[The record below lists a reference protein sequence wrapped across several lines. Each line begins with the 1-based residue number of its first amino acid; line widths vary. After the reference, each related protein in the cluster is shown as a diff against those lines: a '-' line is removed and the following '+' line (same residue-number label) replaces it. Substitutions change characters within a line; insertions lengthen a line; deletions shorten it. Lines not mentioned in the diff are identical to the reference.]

1 MRLEPNGSVMA
12 EPLAELADALSDAE
26 RAAVTLEAIVQYS
39 DDAIVTKDLNGII
52 TSWNPAA
59 ARMFGYEP
67 EEVIGKSIKTII
79 PADRLDE
86 EDEVL
91 RRVRSGLRVD
101 HFETVRQAKDGSLL
115 DISLTVSPLKDRN
128 GRIIGASKIARDIS
142 ERKAAEAAVRQ
153 SAEIKDQFLTLVSH
167 ELRTPIAIIVGNGHL
182 LSRRF
187 KTLQECDIEQALADI
202 TVEGE
207 RLQRIIENVLMLTRV
222 ESGAKMALE
231 HVQVERLAAQV
242 VTTFQRRHPERPV
255 HFEVAKDLPPGV
267 GEPGLV
273 TSVLENLVGN
283 ADKYSP
289 ADAPITVNVALND
302 VGELEIHVRDRGI
315 GFEPGDAANL
325 FTPFF
330 RSAAAKERAS
340 GMGLGLAVCRRAVE
354 EQGGKIGARARDGGG
369 ADFWFTLRAQK
380 DVPFA

>member
-1 MRLEPNGSVMA
+1 MSEHLA
-12 EPLAELADALSDAE
+12 EPADELSDAE
-26 RAAVTLEAIVQYS
+26 RAAVTLAAIVQFS
-39 DDAIVTKDLNGII
+39 DDAIVTKDLNGIV

-59 ARMFGYEP
+59 ARMFGYAP
-67 EEVIGKSIKTII
+67 EEIIGKSIKTII
-79 PADRLDE
+79 PADRQEE

-115 DISLTVSPLKDRN
+115 DISLTVSPLKDHS
-128 GRIIGASKIARDIS
+128 GRIIGASKIARNIS
-142 ERKAAEAAVRQ
+142 DRKAAEAAIRQ

-167 ELRTPIAIIVGNGHL
+167 ELRTPISIIVGNGHL

-187 KTLQECDIEQALADI
+187 KTLSECDIEQALADI
-202 TVEGE
+202 TIEGE

-222 ESGAKMALE
+222 ESGTTMVLE
-231 HVQVERLAAQV
+231 HVQVERLVAQV
-242 VTTFQRRHPERPV
+242 VKTFQRRRPERPV
-255 HFEVAKDLPPGV
+255 EFEAAKHLPPGV

-273 TSVLENLVGN
+273 TSVLENLIGN
-283 ADKYSP
+283 ADKYSSP
-289 ADAPITVNVALND
+289 GTPITVNVSL
-302 VGELEIHVRDRGI
+302 GERGDLEVHVLDRGI
-315 GFEPGDAANL
+315 GFAPGDAGNL

-354 EQGGKIGARARDGGG
+354 EQGGRIGATAREGGG
-369 ADFWFTLRAQK
+369 ADFWFTLRADK
-380 DVPFA
+380 DAPFA